1 MRISAMLVQSDKT
14 EIMKLTRL
22 LTQTILLLAVAL
34 MSGCTQLVYPK
45 RYKKGFLYREGT
57 QLMLDGKP
65 YSCASFNSFQFCGCG
80 HDYELFSD
88 EELEIG
94 RAHV

>member
-1 MRISAMLVQSDKT
+1 
-14 EIMKLTRL
+14 MKLKIIITLL
-22 LTQTILLLAVAL
+22 LTGLLLPTIGLTPTAHA
-34 MSGCTQLVYPK
+34 K

-57 QLMLDGKP
+57 QLMLNGKP

-88 EELEIG
+88 EELEKVFASLQ
-94 RAHV
+94 AHDDY